1 MSSKK
6 TSSKQLN
13 PVAKLALQR
22 KQLMNEANA
31 KLIAEKEAEEQKK
44 RYEEEKQLAELKAIE
59 DEKNRKRK
67 VKQDKTEKQ
76 KESGTYKTKSE
87 KNKLLKNQ
95 LKINLLKNAGYVMS
109 DTGLT
114 IDKIQTDTFSEP
126 EDNESSAE
134 SFINSSRSFINSEY
148 RSPIL
153 CIMGHVDTGK
163 TKLLDYIRNTNV
175 QENEVGGIT
184 QQIGSTFIPYKTLLD
199 KSNISREELHIPG
212 LLMIDTPGHEAF
224 INLRSRGSTMCDIA
238 IVVIDIV
245 HGLEQMTIQSIRMLV
260 ESNIKFIFAL
270 NKVDR
275 LFGWNSDNTVDI
287 KLLLEQNESCMNEFN
302 NRLSFITTQIMENGL
317 NTKLFWENDSFKDT
331 ISICPISAK
340 TGDGIPD
347 LISNVIKINQT
358 YLSEQITFK
367 ENLECITVEKS
378 SIEGFGS
385 TVDVMLI
392 NGTLNKGDEILFH
405 TDLGLIKSVIK
416 NILTPPPN
424 RESRIKSEYIQ
435 HNSIKGSMGI
445 KLVAN
450 DLDKILVGSKII
462 IASLE
467 INTSTIMDDIP
478 IKSDFKLSE
487 EGVVIFASSQ
497 GSLEA
502 LEHFLTQSSIPI
514 KQVNLGKIMKKHVNK
529 ISISNKSDK
538 KEYSTILAFNV
549 EIDDDAQEF
558 ADKNNIKIFSAEII
572 YHLFDMYTKY
582 KNDIIKERKATFL
595 PDAVFPCSLKILEKN
610 VYNKK
615 SPLIFGVNV
624 LEGSL
629 RVGTPLIT
637 SDTKLL
643 IGKVISIQNNGKEIE
658 IASVD
663 SEVCIKIDNISSI
676 QYGRHFDHKNN
687 ICSAITR
694 TSLDILKDHF
704 KDELSSTDIK
714 LLVKLKKLLL

>member
-6 TSSKQLN
+6 STSKQLN
-13 PVAKLALQR
+13 PVAKLALER
-22 KQLMNEANA
+22 KKLIDEANA
-31 KLIAEKEAEEQKK
+31 KLQADKEAEEAKI
-44 RYEEEKQLAELKAIE
+44 RYDEEKRLAELKAIE
-59 DEKNRKRK
+59 DEKDRKRK
-67 VKQDKTEKQ
+67 IKQDKIDEQ
-76 KESGTYKTKSE
+76 KKVGTYKTKSE
-87 KNKLLKNQ
+87 KNKLLKNKV
-95 LKINLLKNAGYVMS
+95 KIDLLKNAGYVMT

-114 IDKIQTDTFSEP
+114 CDKLQIDTIIEP
-126 EDNESSAE
+126 NNNDVE
-134 SFINSSRSFINSEY
+134 SFINSEY

-175 QENEVGGIT
+175 QENEAGGIT
-184 QQIGSTFIPYKTLLD
+184 QQIGSTFIPYETLLD
-199 KSNISREELHIPG
+199 KSNITREELHIPG

-224 INLRSRGSTMCDIA
+224 INLRSRGSTLCDIA
-238 IVVIDIV
+238 VVVIDIV
-245 HGLEQMTIQSIRMLV
+245 HGLEQMTIQSINMLV

-270 NKVDR
+270 NKIDR
-275 LFGWNSDNTVDI
+275 LFGWSSDNTIDI
-287 KLLLEQNESCMNEFN
+287 KLLLEQNQSCIDEFN
-302 NRLSFITTQIMENGL
+302 NRLSLITTQIMENGL
-317 NTKLFWENDSFKDT
+317 NTKLFWENDSFEDT

-347 LISNVIKINQT
+347 LISQIVKINQT

-378 SIEGFGS
+378 NIEGFGS

-405 TDLGLIKSVIK
+405 TDLGLTRSVIK

-424 RESRIKSEYIQ
+424 RESRIKSEYIH

-450 DLDKILVGSKII
+450 DIDKILIGSKII
-462 IASLE
+462 IASPE
-467 INTSTIMDDIP
+467 IDTTNSIMDDIP
-478 IKSDFKLSE
+478 VRNKFQLYE
-487 EGVVIFASSQ
+487 EGIVIFASSQ

-502 LEHFLTQSSIPI
+502 LEHFLQQSSIPI

-529 ISISNKSDK
+529 ILISNKSDK
-538 KEYSTILAFNV
+538 KEYSAILAFNV

-582 KNDIIKERKATFL
+582 KNDIIKERKALFL
-595 PDAVFPCSLKILEKN
+595 PDAVFPCSLKILEKH

-629 RVGTPLIT
+629 RIGTPLIT

-643 IGKVISIQNNGKEIE
+643 IGKVISIQDKGKEID
-658 IASVD
+658 IASVN

-694 TSLDILKDHF
+694 ASLDILKDHF